1 MCGNCAAFV
10 LIVAPIGEKSRLNI
24 DTFTGKYWYFSVPFA
39 VLEQI
44 STIFVELNIR
54 EKTMKSLKED
64 LNNLKDKHNLTLQD
78 IAEKSGIPM
87 STVKKIFSGQTL
99 DPGYL
104 SMKPILDVL
113 QQEEKN
119 SQSPS
124 IEIIDLYERI
134 IKRKNRWIIILTTLS
149 LLFASVFIFLLIWDL
164 CNLNIGFI
172 RTR

>member
-1 MCGNCAAFV
+1 
-10 LIVAPIGEKSRLNI
+10 
-24 DTFTGKYWYFSVPFA
+24 
-39 VLEQI
+39 
-44 STIFVELNIR
+44 
-54 EKTMKSLKED
+54 MKPLKED

-164 CNLNIGFI
+164 CNFNIGFI